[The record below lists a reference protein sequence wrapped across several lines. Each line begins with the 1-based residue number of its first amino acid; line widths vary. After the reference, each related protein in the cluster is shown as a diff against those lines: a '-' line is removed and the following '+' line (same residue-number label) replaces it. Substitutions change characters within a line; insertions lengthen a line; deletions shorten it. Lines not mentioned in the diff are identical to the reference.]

1 MLNLI
6 ERCQHTQ
13 CIAVCCIWG
22 CIAAGQSG
30 CLDPCPLLK
39 APTVDMRA
47 MEEGE
52 EQISLTSQLTGLK
65 GSAATILVPETTA
78 QGSSGVHVSTGQQ
91 KGDTDVFHG
100 LLEFIL
106 SLDHLVFGPVSDSSF
121 LDLHC
126 NIIWY

>member
-1 MLNLI
+1 
-6 ERCQHTQ
+6 
-13 CIAVCCIWG
+13 
-22 CIAAGQSG
+22 
-30 CLDPCPLLK
+30 
-39 APTVDMRA
+39 

-126 NIIWY
+126 NIIWYSMNQNTYYLSLYAYEMHMKLPVKLPLF